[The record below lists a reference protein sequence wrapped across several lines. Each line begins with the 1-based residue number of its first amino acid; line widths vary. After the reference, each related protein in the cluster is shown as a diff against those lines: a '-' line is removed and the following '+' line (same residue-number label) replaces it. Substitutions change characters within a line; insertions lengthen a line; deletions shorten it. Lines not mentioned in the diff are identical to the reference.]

1 VTPAVQLDRVT
12 VRRDRQTALDDV
24 SLALPAGSLAAV
36 LGANGAGKSTLLRAL
51 NGELHPALGTVR
63 VLGEDVGALDWRAS
77 ARLRRRIAVMPQ
89 HADHAPA
96 VPLAVREVV
105 EIGRV
110 AHGRRGAPLSREDRA
125 ICRGWIER
133 FGLADLADRPFG
145 ALSGGEQRKAHL
157 ARIFAQEPELILLD
171 EPAGHLDLPA
181 QDALTRLIAEVWRET
196 RATVLIVTHELRHL
210 PPDTTQ
216 VILLARGRIVAQGA
230 PRTTLTSATL
240 SALFDEPLEVF
251 ERNGRYAAVAT
262 GGDNMGGTPMP
273 PRNSGKGDGTARTT
287 GSGSAAGSR
296 GTGVPPVGSPD
307 DTSREKNVRE
317 GGADGNA

>member
-1 VTPAVQLDRVT
+1 VT

-89 HADHAPA
+89 HANHAPA

-145 ALSGGEQRKAHL
+145 ALSGGEQRKTHL

-210 PPDTTQ
+210 PPDTTH

-230 PRTTLTSATL
+230 PRATLTSATL

-262 GGDNMGGTPMP
+262 GGDDMGGTPMP
-273 PRNSGKGDGTARTT
+273 RLPAV
-287 GSGSAAGSR
+287 AG
-296 GTGVPPVGSPD
+296 GTGAPPAKSSDGSPRRND
-307 DTSREKNVRE
+307 GRK
-317 GGADGNA
+317 GGGNGNA

>member
-1 VTPAVQLDRVT
+1 MTPAVQLDRVT

-36 LGANGAGKSTLLRAL
+36 LGANGAGKSTLLHAL
-51 NGELHPALGTVR
+51 NGELRPALGTVR

-133 FGLADLADRPFG
+133 FGLAELANRPFG
-145 ALSGGEQRKAHL
+145 ALSGGEQRKTHL

-210 PPDTTQ
+210 PPDTTH

-230 PRTTLTSATL
+230 PRATLTSVTL

-262 GGDNMGGTPMP
+262 GGNDMGGTPR
-273 PRNSGKGDGTARTT
+273 PRLPAV
-287 GSGSAAGSR
+287 AG
-296 GTGVPPVGSPD
+296 GTGVPPVDSSD
-307 DTSREKNVRE
+307 DAAKGNDVRK
-317 GGADGNA
+317 GGGDGNA